1 MSKMNLRSGL
11 VAVCIGAMAST
22 GMVAVAG
29 ADYTPNPPVPPGVTP
44 TNFTSSVAT
53 TLRVGETAYYSI
65 GTTLEAGSTLSYTVR
80 GNTSVTFVPPEGQVI
95 FTISALVG
103 PSLSS
108 SSFPMTGLPNY
119 GTYPVSISG
128 TTASS
133 GHYSGTVSVTVKPA
147 GTVSTAPRNVKATSG
162 DSTANLTWTP
172 PQKLGGSPITDYVV
186 EMSTDGGAFAAT
198 ACTGTALSCSFSGL
212 ANGSMYTFRV
222 AATNAYGTSNY
233 SAISRAVTPKGLP
246 SVPLNVTAVAG
257 RYSAMISWNSP
268 ATDGGSMIKRYVVTG
283 SPGGASCTYKIP
295 TKGPITN
302 QCKIGGLT
310 YGLNYTFD
318 VVAISGGGR
327 TSAPA
332 TSNTVTPLG

>member
-29 ADYTPNPPVPPGVTP
+29 ADYTPNPPVPPNVTP

-212 ANGSMYTFRV
+212 TNGSMYTFRV

-257 RYSAMISWNSP
+257 RYSAMISWNIP

>member
-29 ADYTPNPPVPPGVTP
+29 ANYTPNPPVPPGVTP

-147 GTVSTAPRNVKATSG
+147 GTVSTAPRNVHATSG
-162 DSTANLTWTP
+162 DSTADLTWTP

-212 ANGSMYTFRV
+212 TNGSMYTFRV

-257 RYSAMISWNSP
+257 RYSAMISWNIP

>member
-29 ADYTPNPPVPPGVTP
+29 ANYTPNPPVPPNVTP
-44 TNFTSSVAT
+44 TDFTSSVAT

-108 SSFPMTGLPNY
+108 SSFPMTGLPSY

-147 GTVSTAPRNVKATSG
+147 GTVSTAPRTVKATSG
-162 DSTANLTWTP
+162 DSTADLTWTA

-212 ANGSMYTFRV
+212 TNGSMYTFRV

-318 VVAISGGGR
+318 VVAISAGGR

>member
-29 ADYTPNPPVPPGVTP
+29 ANYTPNPPVPPNVTP
-44 TNFTSSVAT
+44 TDFTSSVAT

-108 SSFPMTGLPNY
+108 SSFPMTGLPSY

-162 DSTANLTWTP
+162 DSTADLTWTP

-212 ANGSMYTFRV
+212 TNGSMYTFRV

-257 RYSAMISWNSP
+257 RYSAMISWNIP

-318 VVAISGGGR
+318 VVAISAGGR

>member
-1 MSKMNLRSGL
+1 MSKINLRSGL

-29 ADYTPNPPVPPGVTP
+29 ANYTPNPPVPPNVTP
-44 TNFTSSVAT
+44 TDFTSSVAT

-65 GTTLEAGSTLSYTVR
+65 GTTLKAESTLSYTVR
-80 GNTSVTFVPPEGQVI
+80 GNTSVTFVPPDGQVI
-95 FTISALVG
+95 FYIAASVG

-108 SSFPMTGLPNY
+108 SSFPTVGLPKY

-133 GHYSGTVSVTVKPA
+133 GSYSGTVSVTVKPA
-147 GTVSTAPRNVKATSG
+147 GTVSSAPRNVHATSG
-162 DSTANLTWTP
+162 DGTANLTWTQP
-172 PQKLGGSPITDYVV
+172 KTLGGSAITDYVV
-186 EMSTDGGAFAAT
+186 EMSTDGGAFALT
-198 ACTGTALSCSFSGL
+198 VCNGPALGCSFSNL
-212 ANGSMYTFRV
+212 TNGSMYTFRV
-222 AATNAYGTSNY
+222 AATNEYGTSNY
-233 SAISRAVTPKGLP
+233 SATSRAVIPKGLP
-246 SVPLNVTAVAG
+246 SVPLNVIAVAG
-257 RYSAMISWNSP
+257 RYSATISWNSP

-302 QCKIGGLT
+302 QCKISGLT
-310 YGLNYTFD
+310 YGLNYSFD
-318 VVAISGGGR
+318 VVAIAGGGR
-327 TSAPA
+327 TSASA

>member
-29 ADYTPNPPVPPGVTP
+29 ANYTPNPPVPPGVTP

-212 ANGSMYTFRV
+212 TNGSMYTFRV
-222 AATNAYGTSNY
+222 AATNVYGTSNY

-257 RYSAMISWNSP
+257 RYSAMISWNIP

>member
-29 ADYTPNPPVPPGVTP
+29 ANYTPNPPVPPGVTP

-147 GTVSTAPRNVKATSG
+147 GTVSTAPRNVHATSG

-212 ANGSMYTFRV
+212 TNGSMYTFRV

-257 RYSAMISWNSP
+257 RYSAMISWNIP

-318 VVAISGGGR
+318 VARRTWSGPR
-327 TSAPA
+327 ARA
-332 TSNTVTPLG
+332 E

>member
-29 ADYTPNPPVPPGVTP
+29 ANYTPNPPVPPGVTP

-212 ANGSMYTFRV
+212 TNGSMYTFRV

-257 RYSAMISWNSP
+257 RYSAMISWNIP

>member
-29 ADYTPNPPVPPGVTP
+29 ANYTPNPPVPPGVTP

-147 GTVSTAPRNVKATSG
+147 GTVSTAPRNVHATSG

-212 ANGSMYTFRV
+212 TNGSMYTFRV

-257 RYSAMISWNSP
+257 RYSAMISWNIP

-318 VVAISGGGR
+318 VVAISAGGR

>member
-147 GTVSTAPRNVKATSG
+147 GAVSTAPRNVHATSG
-162 DSTANLTWTP
+162 DSTADLTWTP

-212 ANGSMYTFRV
+212 TNGSMYTFRV

-257 RYSAMISWNSP
+257 RYSAMISWNIP

>member
-212 ANGSMYTFRV
+212 TNGSMYTFRV

-257 RYSAMISWNSP
+257 RYSAMISWNIP

>member
-1 MSKMNLRSGL
+1 MSKTNLRSGL

-212 ANGSMYTFRV
+212 TNGSMYTFRV

-257 RYSAMISWNSP
+257 RYSAMISWNIP

>member
-29 ADYTPNPPVPPGVTP
+29 ANYTPNPPVPPGVTP

-162 DSTANLTWTP
+162 DSTADLTWTP

-212 ANGSMYTFRV
+212 TNGSMYTFRV

-257 RYSAMISWNSP
+257 RYSAMISWNIP

>member
-29 ADYTPNPPVPPGVTP
+29 ANYTPNPPVPPNVTP
-44 TNFTSSVAT
+44 TDFTSSVAT
-53 TLRVGETAYYSI
+53 TLRVGETAYDSI

-108 SSFPMTGLPNY
+108 SSFPMTGLPKY

-133 GHYSGTVSVTVKPA
+133 GNYSGTVSVTVKPA
-147 GTVSTAPRNVKATSG
+147 GTAPTAPRNVKATSG
-162 DSTANLTWTP
+162 DSTADLTWTA

-212 ANGSMYTFRV
+212 TNGSMYTFRV
-222 AATNAYGTSNY
+222 AATNEYGTSNY

-318 VVAISGGGR
+318 VVAISAGGR

>member
-29 ADYTPNPPVPPGVTP
+29 ADYTPNPPVPPNVTP

-133 GHYSGTVSVTVKPA
+133 GHYSGTVSVTVKSA

-212 ANGSMYTFRV
+212 TNGSMYSFRV

-257 RYSAMISWNSP
+257 RYSAMISWNIP

-318 VVAISGGGR
+318 VVAISGRGR
-327 TSAPA
+327 TSAPV

>member
-29 ADYTPNPPVPPGVTP
+29 ANYTPNPPVPPNVTP
-44 TNFTSSVAT
+44 TDFTSSVAT

-147 GTVSTAPRNVKATSG
+147 GTVSTAPRNVNATSG
-162 DSTANLTWTP
+162 DSTADLTWTA

-212 ANGSMYTFRV
+212 TNGSMYTFRV

-257 RYSAMISWNSP
+257 RYSAMISWNIP

-318 VVAISGGGR
+318 VVAISAGGR